1 MAKKKNNNK
10 KKWSR
15 ILLMSALFSD
25 APTST
30 KNGFTLFM

>member
-1 MAKKKNNNK
+1 MEKKNKNK
-10 KKWSR
+10 KKLSR
-15 ILLMSALFSD
+15 ILLMSVLFSD